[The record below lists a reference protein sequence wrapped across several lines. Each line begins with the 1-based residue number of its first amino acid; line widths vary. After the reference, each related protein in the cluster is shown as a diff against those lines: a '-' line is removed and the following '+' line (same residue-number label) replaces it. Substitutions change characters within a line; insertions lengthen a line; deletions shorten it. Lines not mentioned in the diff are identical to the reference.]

1 VEHRRPPTGRGSRR
15 AIPRRLTDAQRERL
29 RSLLTD
35 PDTWV
40 LRPDWERYLLDG
52 DEATLVHTDELSR
65 DHRTSVLAW
74 LEQQRHT
81 LHRVLEGG
89 EVAPDG
95 WVESLPLYTRL
106 TGDPGE
112 R

>member
-1 VEHRRPPTGRGSRR
+1 MEDRRPPTGRGSRR
-15 AIPRRLTDAQRERL
+15 AIPRALTDEQRERL
-29 RSLLTD
+29 RELLTD

-40 LRPDWERYLLDG
+40 LRPDWERFLLRG
-52 DEATLVHTDELSR
+52 DEAMLVHTDELSR
-65 DHRTSVLAW
+65 DHRVSVIAW

-89 EVAPDG
+89 ETAPEG
-95 WVESLPLYTRL
+95 WLEALPLYQRL
-106 TGDPGE
+106 TS